1 MTPVRLYGT
10 GVTLRSGEDRV
21 KVAGRDNQ
29 KRRTRRALVEAAGRL
44 IAAGGRPSVAEVA
57 DAAEI
62 SRRTAY
68 RYFPSAEQLAVEA
81 ALDATRRGMELS
93 IDAGPVDEPVVDRV
107 DRLVEALQKMTLENE
122 ALLRQMIR
130 FTVDREP
137 IGLGVAPRPSR
148 RLEYV
153 ERAVAP
159 LQGQLVEDELD
170 RLTYALAVV
179 MGIEST
185 LVLRD
190 ICGLDAEEILA
201 VQRWSAQALVRSA
214 VRTGLVGRRRV
225 IHDQPCG

>member
-1 MTPVRLYGT
+1 MALPRLYGT
-10 GVTLRSGEDRV
+10 GVTLTIGKVGV
-21 KVAGRDNQ
+21 KVASRDNQ
-29 KRRTRRALVEAAGRL
+29 KRRTRRSLVEAAGRL
-44 IAAGGRPSVAEVA
+44 IAAGQRPSVAEVA

-93 IDAGPVDEPVVDRV
+93 IDAGPADEPVIDRV
-107 DRLVEALQKMTLENE
+107 DRLVDALQRMTLENE
-122 ALLRQMIR
+122 TLLRQMIR
-130 FTVDREP
+130 FTIDRDPIEP
-137 IGLGVAPRPSR
+137 GVPPRPSR

-159 LQGQLVEDELD
+159 LQGRLPEDELD

-179 MGIEST
+179 MGIEAT

-190 ICGLDAEEILA
+190 ICGLDADEILA
-201 VQRWSAQALVRSA
+201 VQHWAARALVRST
-214 VRTGLVGRRRV
+214 VPG
-225 IHDQPCG
+225 

>member
-1 MTPVRLYGT
+1 MLAPVRLYGT
-10 GVTLRSGEDRV
+10 HVTLGSGEVGV
-21 KVAGRDNQ
+21 KMASRDNQ
-29 KRRTRRALVEAAGRL
+29 KRRTRRALVAAAGRL
-44 IAAGGRPSVAEVA
+44 IAAGRRPSVAEVA

-81 ALDATRRGMELS
+81 ALDATRHGMELS
-93 IDAGPVDEPVVDRV
+93 IDAGPVDEPVADRV
-107 DRLVEALQKMTLENE
+107 DRLVEALQRMTLENE

-137 IGLGVAPRPSR
+137 IEPGVPPRPSR

-159 LQGQLVEDELD
+159 LQGRLAEDELD

-201 VQRWSAQALVRSA
+201 VQRWAARALVRSA
-214 VRTGLVGRRRV
+214 VPG
-225 IHDQPCG
+225 